1 MAFIELNPSLK
12 TSRTES
18 HFFFLNGPFSQWHP
32 SAFDAVLQGETEPRG
47 FNCAEH
53 YMMASKAALFGDLA
67 TLERIMAV
75 EQKGDWREA
84 PKAHK
89 AMGRLVC
96 GFDAKVW
103 GTEAREIVLRGN
115 LAKFGQAENLRKYLL
130 ATGKLILVEGAH
142 YDPVWG
148 VGLAWNDPRIIDP
161 ANWQGTNW
169 LGEALMRVRA
179 ALTGPPDAAAYVR
192 FEAGRS

>member
-32 SAFDAVLQGETEPRG
+32 SAFSAVLQGETEPRA
-47 FNCAEH
+47 FNCAEQ

-67 TLERIMAV
+67 TLERIVAV

-89 AMGRLVC
+89 ALGRLVR

-103 GTEAREIVLRGN
+103 DTEAREIVFRGN

-130 ATGKLILVEGAH
+130 ATGELTLVEGAH

-148 VGLAWNDPRIIDP
+148 VGLAWNDPRIVDP

-179 ALTGPPDAAAYVR
+179 ALT
-192 FEAGRS
+192 RSA